1 MKTPVFLSA
10 FMGLPAFFL
19 TPLAVAYASPLPPD
33 RVHFCQPVDPD
44 QLNLHQYPPAAKRL
58 QDLNVGEP
66 RTVRLFYFLPND
78 RPYRTEVVDSLKSG
92 ILDLQTFFADQTET
106 HGHGRK
112 TFDFETDDQGDPIVH
127 RVDGDSS
134 DSHYSSRGYTEGEIK
149 RAFDNSAN
157 IILIVMDVSA
167 RSVHGVGTGSKG
179 SGWAMIYGE
188 WNWFA
193 AAHEL
198 GHSFGLHHDFRDNE
212 YIMSYGRADRAS
224 AKLSPCAAKFLAANP
239 YFNSDV
245 PLQNESSPT
254 VQLVSSPEYPFG
266 SASMPVQLRVRD
278 DDGLHQLILFVM
290 PKNPFLGGTPEVKA
304 CHGLS
309 AETDTVVEFN
319 FDGRLPSDNV
329 GTSPE
334 AHTTLSN
341 TVQHRIHVIAVDTD
355 GNRNN
360 IPNSDK
366 QFNLEAGHSRQH
378 IATVDRP
385 YYYDIGGMAI
395 SHDGSHLAIGTG
407 GIVELMDAAER
418 ERITDFR
425 HTEGNRY
432 TNWSV
437 AFSQDGTLL
446 ASGSA
451 NGTIKVWNVNTREEA
466 ASLDGHTGQVL
477 ALDFSPDG
485 TLLASGSRDNTVKL
499 WDVTTW
505 TNTATLE
512 GHTDGIV
519 SLDFLPGGKLAT
531 KSWRDGTVRLWDVQT
546 RSQNST
552 INTDAVGTVALSPD
566 GATLASS
573 ISWAIK
579 LWSLSTGVQTG
590 ALNHMREYNY
600 AQLAFSPDGTI
611 LAVTANGLIEI
622 WDVLT
627 RELLA
632 TIPGGP
638 GGVGRILFSPN
649 GKQLIGTA
657 DKGIKFWDVSE
668 WTAPIGAVS
677 QRTSQ
682 VREAILGVVRLDHPN
697 VSSYAEITET
707 HLAGI
712 TALFLNDRGITSL
725 KTGDF
730 DGLSGLEELR
740 LWGNQLTSLPEDIFS
755 GLSSLATLRFGLNQ
769 LTTLPAGLLEGLT
782 TLTDVRMIGNQLTTL
797 PDGIFE
803 GLTGLSRLALQSNS
817 VDPLPLNVSLQL
829 IGKGQFKA
837 VAPTGAP
844 FALVFPLIVGSGSI
858 NGGAT
863 TITIPAGSV
872 ESDTLTVTRTPGT
885 TFAVTVDIGTLP
897 SLPANHFGYTLVT
910 SADLPLK
917 VIDPLAGGVT
927 PVCDRTPQVRDAI
940 VAAVSGISSCGDVT
954 EAHLSATTVLD
965 LQRKGITALKAG
977 DFDGLNSLIRL
988 WLRYNELSTL
998 PVDIFDGLT
1007 SLTTLYL
1014 NSNKLTSFPSGI
1026 FDGLTELRDLHLS
1039 DNGLTSLPGG
1049 IFGGLTE
1056 LKLIWLRDNALTS
1069 LPAGIF
1075 HGLSEPLIELE
1086 ISGNTVNPL
1095 PLTVFLEKVGTNQ
1108 FKAAAPSGVPF
1119 DIVLPLTISNG
1130 SITSGASTL
1139 TIPVGS
1145 VGSEILTVTRIPGT
1159 TFAVSVN
1166 IGDPLPVLPGRHQGY
1181 GLVKSTDLPLAFPEL
1196 GGAAFIPVCDR
1207 TPQVRDEIVAA
1218 VSGVSNCRN
1227 VTEAH
1232 LAAITNLY
1240 FQLQNIKDLKT
1251 GDFDGLTA
1259 LTHLNLAQT
1268 QLSTLPPDIFR
1279 GLSALTWIRLDN
1291 NQLSSLPAD
1300 IFDGLALESIQLHSN
1315 QLSSLPTD
1323 VFDGLTALTSLTL
1336 GYNQLSIFPD
1346 GIFEG
1351 LTALRTVRLVGNTI
1365 DPFPLTVSLEK
1376 VADGQFKAVIPTGA
1390 PFDIVLPLSVSNGS
1404 ISNGITT
1411 ATIST
1416 GSVESETLTVT
1427 RTPGTTVTV
1436 TVNIGTLPTVPRR
1449 GIGRQGYVLEKSP
1462 DLPLE
1467 VIDAVTGPPAT
1478 TDFNGDGKTDFVDF
1492 FLFADAYGGT
1502 DARFDLDGSGTVDFV
1517 DFFQF
1522 VDSFD
1527 QPGQAKLLAL
1537 AQEMLGLPAGPQLQQ
1552 NAPNPF
1558 NSETVIS
1565 WFLLEPGPARLEVFG
1580 LTGQR
1585 VAILHQGPLKTGFHR
1600 IHWDGRDDAG
1610 RALASGV
1617 YLYRLVGAE
1626 TVLTQ
1631 KLTLLR

>member
-1 MKTPVFLSA
+1 
-10 FMGLPAFFL
+10 MGLPAFFL

-44 QLNLHQYPPAAKRL
+44 QLNRHQYPPSAKRL

-92 ILDLQTFFADQTET
+92 ILDLQTFFADQMET

-254 VQLVSSPEYPFG
+254 VELVSSSEYPFG

-407 GIVELMDAAER
+407 GIVELMDATER

-437 AFSQDGTLL
+437 AFSHDGTLL

-485 TLLASGSRDNTVKL
+485 TLLASGSRDNTVRL
-499 WDVTTW
+499 WNVATEAHV
-505 TNTATLE
+505 ATLE

-531 KSWRDGTVRLWDVQT
+531 KSWRDGTVRIWDVQT

-622 WDVLT
+622 WNVPT

-632 TIPGGP
+632 TISGGP
-638 GGVGRILFSPN
+638 GGVGRMLFSPN

-668 WTAPIGAVS
+668 WTAPITAVS

-682 VREAILGVVRLDHPN
+682 VREAILGVVRLDYPN
-697 VSSYAEITET
+697 ISSYADITGT
-707 HLAGI
+707 HLAEI
-712 TALFLNDRGITSL
+712 TALYLNDRDITSL
-725 KTGDF
+725 KPGDF
-730 DGLSGLEELR
+730 EGLTSLEELR

-769 LTTLPAGLLEGLT
+769 LTTLPADLLEGLSS
-782 TLTDVRMIGNQLTTL
+782 LTDLRMIGNQLTSL

-817 VDPLPLNVSLQL
+817 VDPLLLTVSLRKS
-829 IGKGQFKA
+829 GEGQFRA

-844 FALVFPLIVGSGSI
+844 FDIVLPLNVANGSI

-863 TITIPAGSV
+863 TITIPAGTV
-872 ESDTLTVTRTPGT
+872 ESDALTVTRTPGT
-885 TFAVTVDIGTLP
+885 TFPVTVDIGTLP
-897 SLPANHFGYTLVT
+897 GLPSNHFGYELVK
-910 SADLPLK
+910 SADMPLE
-917 VIDPLAGGVT
+917 VIDPLAGG
-927 PVCDRTPQVRDAI
+927 
-940 VAAVSGISSCGDVT
+940 
-954 EAHLSATTVLD
+954 
-965 LQRKGITALKAG
+965 
-977 DFDGLNSLIRL
+977 
-988 WLRYNELSTL
+988 
-998 PVDIFDGLT
+998 
-1007 SLTTLYL
+1007 
-1014 NSNKLTSFPSGI
+1014 
-1026 FDGLTELRDLHLS
+1026 
-1039 DNGLTSLPGG
+1039 
-1049 IFGGLTE
+1049 
-1056 LKLIWLRDNALTS
+1056 
-1069 LPAGIF
+1069 
-1075 HGLSEPLIELE
+1075 
-1086 ISGNTVNPL
+1086 NT
-1095 PLTVFLEKVGTNQ
+1095 
-1108 FKAAAPSGVPF
+1108 
-1119 DIVLPLTISNG
+1119 
-1130 SITSGASTL
+1130 
-1139 TIPVGS
+1139 
-1145 VGSEILTVTRIPGT
+1145 
-1159 TFAVSVN
+1159 
-1166 IGDPLPVLPGRHQGY
+1166 
-1181 GLVKSTDLPLAFPEL
+1181 
-1196 GGAAFIPVCDR
+1196 PVCDR
-1207 TPQVRDEIVAA
+1207 TPQVRDEIVR
-1218 VSGVSNCRN
+1218 VIPGVSDCRN

-1232 LAAITNLY
+1232 LAGIRGRFTMSYPSTTVLKAGDFSGLTAVTRLSIENTPLDELPVGV
-1240 FQLQNIKDLKT
+1240 FSGLTGLKT
-1251 GDFDGLTA
+1251 LSLNGNQLTSLPTGVFSGLTA
-1259 LTHLNLAQT
+1259 LTHLYLDHGLYTTLA
-1268 QLSTLPPDIFR
+1268 
-1279 GLSALTWIRLDN
+1279 
-1291 NQLSSLPAD
+1291 
-1300 IFDGLALESIQLHSN
+1300 DG
-1315 QLSSLPTD
+1315 
-1323 VFDGLTALTSLTL
+1323 VFDGLSSLTFLRMSHNQLTTFSAEVFSELTALDTLSLHNNKFSTLPGKVFSGLRALRYLDLEYNEFRTLPGGLFFGLTSLADLDLSFNEFTTL
-1336 GYNQLSIFPD
+1336 PAGLFS
-1346 GIFEG
+1346 G
-1351 LTALRTVRLVGNTI
+1351 LTALRKLSLWKGNAVNLV
-1365 DPFPLTVSLEK
+1365 PLTVTLEK
-1376 VADGQFKAVIPTGA
+1376 VKDGQFKAVAHPGA
-1390 PFDIVLPLSVSNGS
+1390 PFYLVLAITVVNGS
-1404 ISNGITT
+1404 TSGGATTIT
-1411 ATIST
+1411 IPK
-1416 GSVESETLTVT
+1416 GSVESQPLNVT
-1427 RTPGTTVTV
+1427 RTSGTTAAVTV
-1436 TVNIGTLPTVPRR
+1436 DIGNLPGLPSNHY
-1449 GIGRQGYVLEKSP
+1449 GYELVKSP

-1467 VIDAVTGPPAT
+1467 IIGDVTAAQAS
-1478 TDFNGDGKTDFVDF
+1478 TDFNGDGRTDFVDF
-1492 FLFADAYGGT
+1492 FLFIDAFGGT
-1502 DARFDLDGSGTVDFV
+1502 DSRFDLDGSGTVDFV

-1522 VDSFD
+1522 VDAFD
-1527 QPGQAKLLAL
+1527 QSGQAKLLAL
-1537 AQEMLGLPAGPQLQQ
+1537 AQELIGLPSETDLQQ
-1552 NAPNPF
+1552 NWPNPF

-1565 WFLLEPGPARLEVFG
+1565 WFLLEPGPVRLEVFS

-1585 VAILHQGPLKTGFHR
+1585 LAVLHQGPLQAGFHR
-1600 IHWDGRDDAG
+1600 IHWDGRDDKG
-1610 RALASGV
+1610 RPLASGV